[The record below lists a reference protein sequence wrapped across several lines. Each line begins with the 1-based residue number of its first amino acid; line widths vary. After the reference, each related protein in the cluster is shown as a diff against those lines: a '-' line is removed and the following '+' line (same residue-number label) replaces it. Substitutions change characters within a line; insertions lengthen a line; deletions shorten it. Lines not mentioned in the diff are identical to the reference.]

1 MNLSEAMLWLFKR
14 RKTPEI
20 TAVYR
25 DTLPEH
31 PGQIGDDDAWR
42 VSRFSRGS
50 VLDLA
55 AHLGGK
61 PCCAVQMK
69 VCCEQPRRVQQTLLA
84 LPEKASLWRN
94 GEMIEYFEREKMGVN
109 LITHPNAQFVRNTTR
124 LNIEHLENGAIK
136 IIPITD
142 KAYVG
147 VATLGEHRTMR
158 LQAGKIYTLS
168 FEYQGNTDNFHYCYL
183 LSRSAG
189 GTHHLG
195 RNAATPSPDTPNVF
209 TLTFVAPFSADDVG
223 VMVGYLNA
231 DLNAVALNNIRLEMG
246 AARRVDFALPAPLAF
261 DLAQGENEIVWLVEN
276 GTVATVGDFI
286 DDVNV
291 FQAA

>member
-1 MNLSEAMLWLFKR
+1 MNLSDVLLWLLKR

-20 TAVYR
+20 TAYYR
-25 DTLPEH
+25 DTLPEN
-31 PGQIGDDDAWR
+31 PSQIGDDDALS

-50 VLDLA
+50 VLDVA
-55 AHLGGK
+55 ANLGDK
-61 PCCAVQMK
+61 PCRAVQMN
-69 VCCEQPRRVQQTLLA
+69 VFCAQPRRVQQMLLT

-124 LNIEHLENGAIK
+124 LNIEHLENSAIK
-136 IIPITD
+136 IIPIVD

-147 VATLGEHRTMR
+147 VATLGEQRTMS
-158 LQAGKIYTLS
+158 LTKGVIYTLS
-168 FEYQGNTDNFHYCYL
+168 FEYQGDTDNFHYCYL

-195 RNAATPSPDTPNVF
+195 RHAATPSPDTQNVF

-223 VMVGYLNA
+223 VMVGYLNT
-231 DLNAVALNNIRLEMG
+231 DLNAVTLNHIRLDMG

-261 DLAQGENEIVWLVEN
+261 DLQQGENEIVWLVEN
-276 GTVATVGDFI
+276 GIVATAGDFV